1 MRSNKNRSKY
11 LFLVLLKTIF
21 LIFGFN
27 LLITSL
33 ITVIKLEL
41 KNNNLESEMNLNYKI
56 LKFVQNNQFDIDI
69 Y

>member
-56 LKFVQNNQFDIDI
+56 LKYAQNNQFDVDI